1 MGLTNGHLIDG
12 RSRSLAGRR
21 APGPVLRDRMMLA
34 AMLVCG
40 VSGFGNKGASA
51 ETSTAWAAS
60 VRSNLAAQGALDPTT
75 ETRFSAQ
82 ATTSATTSAAM
93 SAATSAAAAL
103 PPAALPPAPAGHP
116 VTAWARAV
124 RSQLASRAH
133 RVADAG
139 RSALAW
145 SERGMASWY
154 DLHHSGR
161 VTASG
166 ARFNPM
172 QLTCAHPT
180 LPLGTRVLVT
190 SDRTGR
196 SVVVTVNDRG
206 PFGGRIVDLSRAAA
220 ARIGM
225 LGSGTT
231 SVTLQQ
237 ATPDVIEVAQA
248 ADGDTSDQAI
258 VASGTR

>member
-1 MGLTNGHLIDG
+1 MDLTSGQSTDRQWAPGIV
-12 RSRSLAGRR
+12 RR
-21 APGPVLRDRMMLA
+21 ASSGSPHRLVLSALLACGLCGPDLRSADA
-34 AMLVCG
+34 A
-40 VSGFGNKGASA
+40 
-51 ETSTAWAAS
+51 TTTAWAET
-60 VRSNLAAQGALDPTT
+60 VRTNLAAQGALDPST
-75 ETRFSAQ
+75 ETRF
-82 ATTSATTSAAM
+82 AAPGTARPDPAVA
-93 SAATSAAAAL
+93 SDAAAAR
-103 PPAALPPAPAGHP
+103 PAAVHP

-124 RSQLASRAH
+124 ESQLATRAH

-154 DLHHSGR
+154 DLRRSGHW
-161 VTASG
+161 TSSG

-180 LPLGTRVLVT
+180 LPLGTKVLVT
-190 SDRTGR
+190 SERTGR

-225 LGSGTT
+225 IGSGTA

-237 ATPDVIEVAQA
+237 ATPEVIEVAEA
-248 ADGDTSDQAI
+248 AEGDTSRQA
-258 VASGTR
+258 VAAATR

>member
-12 RSRSLAGRR
+12 RSRFLAERQ
-21 APGPVLRDRMMLA
+21 APRLVLRDRMMLV

-40 VSGFGNKGASA
+40 VCGFGGTGASA

-60 VRSNLAAQGALDPTT
+60 VRSNLAAQGALDQAT

-82 ATTSATTSAAM
+82 PAASATAA
-93 SAATSAAAAL
+93 
-103 PPAALPPAPAGHP
+103 PPPVPASHP
-116 VTAWARAV
+116 MTAWARAV
-124 RSQLASRAH
+124 ESQLASRAH
-133 RVADAG
+133 RVADVG

-154 DLHHSGR
+154 DLHRSGR
-161 VTASG
+161 RTASG

-180 LPLGTRVLVT
+180 LPLGTKVLVT

-206 PFGGRIVDLSRAAA
+206 PFGSRIVDLSRAAA

-237 ATPDVIEVAQA
+237 ATPDVVEVAQA

-258 VASGTR
+258 ATSETK

>member
-1 MGLTNGHLIDG
+1 MSGHFGDG
-12 RSRSLAGRR
+12 RRRTLAGRQAPRLVRRYR
-21 APGPVLRDRMMLA
+21 AVLV

-40 VSGFGNKGASA
+40 ISGPGATGA
-51 ETSTAWAAS
+51 VAATSTAWAAS
-60 VRSNLAAQGALDPTT
+60 VRSTLAAQGVLDPTT
-75 ETRFSAQ
+75 ESRFEASPP
-82 ATTSATTSAAM
+82 
-93 SAATSAAAAL
+93 AAAA
-103 PPAALPPAPAGHP
+103 HP

-124 RSQLASRAH
+124 ESQLAVRAH

-154 DLHHSGR
+154 DLHRSGR
-161 VTASG
+161 RTSSG

-180 LPLGTRVLVT
+180 LPLGTRLLVT

-237 ATPDVIEVAQA
+237 ATPDVVEVAQA
-248 ADGDTSDQAI
+248 ADGDTGDQAI
-258 VASGTR
+258 AASRSR

>member
-1 MGLTNGHLIDG
+1 MSALLAC
-12 RSRSLAGRR
+12 SL
-21 APGPVLRDRMMLA
+21 
-34 AMLVCG
+34 
-40 VSGFGNKGASA
+40 SGIGSGYAF
-51 ETSTAWAAS
+51 AAS
-60 VRSNLAAQGALDPTT
+60 TSWADAVRGSLTAQGTLDAGT
-75 ETRFSAQ
+75 ERRF
-82 ATTSATTSAAM
+82 AAI
-93 SAATSAAAAL
+93 
-103 PPAALPPAPAGHP
+103 PAVNPGTIGSVHP

-124 RSQLASRAH
+124 ESQLALRAH

-154 DLHHSGR
+154 DSRGVGR
-161 VTASG
+161 RTSSG

-180 LPLGTRVLVT
+180 LPLGTKVLVT
-190 SDRTGR
+190 SERTGR

-225 LGSGTT
+225 LGSGTA
-231 SVTLQQ
+231 SVTLQR
-237 ATPDVIEVAQA
+237 ATPDAIEVAEA
-248 ADGDTSDQAI
+248 ADGDSSAQA
-258 VASGTR
+258 VAANTVR

>member
-1 MGLTNGHLIDG
+1 MAL
-12 RSRSLAGRR
+12 
-21 APGPVLRDRMMLA
+21 
-34 AMLVCG
+34 LVCG
-40 VSGFGNKGASA
+40 LPGLGATGA
-51 ETSTAWAAS
+51 AAATSTAWAAT
-60 VRSNLAAQGALDPTT
+60 VRSNLAAQGALDPATESRFAAGPAVPATAVVPPPTT
-75 ETRFSAQ
+75 AS
-82 ATTSATTSAAM
+82 
-93 SAATSAAAAL
+93 
-103 PPAALPPAPAGHP
+103 HP

-124 RSQLASRAH
+124 ESQLTLRAH
-133 RVADAG
+133 RVADVG

-154 DLHHSGR
+154 DLRRSGR
-161 VTASG
+161 RTSSG

-180 LPLGTRVLVT
+180 LPLGTKVLVT

-225 LGSGTT
+225 LESGTT

-237 ATPDVIEVAQA
+237 ATPDVVEVAQA
-248 ADGDTSDQAI
+248 AAGDTSDQAI
-258 VASGTR
+258 AASGTR